1 MCWPV
6 LTDRLPTTNYRP
18 SPETRFTAYGQAYRR
33 SGRVVLGTCPRE
45 AGILLPL
52 LPIQLISDDVVACHT
67 CSWHF
72 RISLSCQMRRQGIR
86 DPELAA
92 RSTFDTASLA
102 ETSDQCDAK
111 SKSLQHNAGLT
122 TSLSLP
128 AREACQ

>member
-18 SPETRFTAYGQAYRR
+18 SPETRFTAYGQAYRG
-33 SGRVVLGTCPRE
+33 SERVVLGTCPRE
-45 AGILLPL
+45 AGIFLPL
-52 LPIQLISDDVVACHT
+52 LPIQITSDDVVACHT

-72 RISLSCQMRRQGIR
+72 RISLSCQMRRKGIR

-102 ETSDQCDAK
+102 EPSDQCDDEIHCNIMQV
-111 SKSLQHNAGLT
+111 LLR
-122 TSLSLP
+122 TSSSLP
-128 AREACQ
+128 ARQAC